1 MRALRTFR
9 PCRSEF
15 MFANRNDSY
24 YSHGM
29 DRMDRHPPRPGSR
42 LFGPQP
48 ALQPAPATPRSGDAA
63 PPARRLSSAE
73 LLGPARELEI
83 AHGDALYRLRLTSL
97 GKLILTK

>member
-1 MRALRTFR
+1 
-9 PCRSEF
+9 
-15 MFANRNDSY
+15 MFANGNDSY

-29 DRMDRHPPRPGSR
+29 DRMDRFPARPGSK
-42 LFGPQP
+42 LFEP
-48 ALQPAPATPRSGDAA
+48 QPAPATPRSGDAA